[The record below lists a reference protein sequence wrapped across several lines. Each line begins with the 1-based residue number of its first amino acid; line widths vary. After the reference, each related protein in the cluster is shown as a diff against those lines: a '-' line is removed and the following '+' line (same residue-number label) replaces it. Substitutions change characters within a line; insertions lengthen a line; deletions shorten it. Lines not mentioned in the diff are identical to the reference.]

1 MPSFLLNDGDSSMRL
16 CAKPTLLDVSQY
28 KHIQDGTLADT
39 GIITIENAL
48 NIFVNTLYI
57 LEGVL
62 NFDILCTSMILKL
75 VNPNA
80 TGSIQEWSGSV
91 RLGIQPIPPADNS
104 MKVTKEAGSPLVI
117 YTRFLRANDMQIQI
131 GI

>member
-1 MPSFLLNDGDSSMRL
+1 MPSFLLKGGDRSMRL

-28 KHIQDGTLADT
+28 KHMHDGTLAAT

-48 NIFVNTLYI
+48 NMFVNTLYI

-62 NFDILCTSMILKL
+62 NFDILWISIILRF

-80 TGSIQEWSGSV
+80 TGNIQEWSGSV
-91 RLGIQPIPPADNS
+91 RLGIQPIPPADS
-104 MKVTKEAGSPLVI
+104 SIKVIREAGSPLVI
-117 YTRFLRANDMQIQI
+117 
-131 GI
+131 